1 MLLIIEIAMLV
12 GGIYAIVS
20 AKVPSFLVGGGKYQ
34 VEGTTARL
42 FGALLILP
50 LPVAFLGGII
60 LALLFG
66 EDGTGYAVI
75 LEFIIVFG
83 VAILAAVLARVAG
96 KRVEPV
102 NDIEATIAKKSQG
115 ALMYAIFSF
124 TGFAALICCPL
135 AIVYANQALRL
146 IDENRVG
153 EQHRNKAKTARVIAI
168 VATLL
173 WVVAIICFASVMF
186 AGSR

>member
-1 MLLIIEIAMLV
+1 MLLIIEIAMLI
-12 GGIYAIVS
+12 GGIYAIVT

-34 VEGTTARL
+34 VEGTVARL
-42 FGALLILP
+42 FGVLLILP

-75 LEFIIVFG
+75 LELITVFG
-83 VAILAAVLARVAG
+83 VAILATVLTRVVG
-96 KRVEPV
+96 KKVELV

-115 ALMYAIFSF
+115 ALMYAIFSI

-135 AIVYANQALRL
+135 AIVYANQGLKL
-146 IDENRVG
+146 IDEHHVG
-153 EQHRNKAKTARVIAI
+153 EQYRSKAKTARTLAI
-168 VATLL
+168 VFTVL

-186 AGSR
+186 AGTR

>member
-1 MLLIIEIAMLV
+1 MLFIVEIAMLI

-34 VEGTTARL
+34 VEGMTARL
-42 FGALLILP
+42 FGVLLILP
-50 LPVAFLGGII
+50 LPIAFLGGII

-66 EDGTGYAVI
+66 EEGTGYAII
-75 LEFIIVFG
+75 LELITVLG
-83 VAILAAVLARVAG
+83 VAILAVVLTRVVG

-135 AIVYANQALRL
+135 AIIYANQ
-146 IDENRVG
+146 E
-153 EQHRNKAKTARVIAI
+153 
-168 VATLL
+168 
-173 WVVAIICFASVMF
+173 
-186 AGSR
+186 GSSSQMTDYVLV